1 MLLNTK
7 IFCRL
12 GFVFTIFF
20 MALPGIHAQE
30 IDASEEKKGVAW
42 RLGFWEVLH
51 QTFSDDE
58 SHPFYQMTGT
68 NRFRAGKGFFGSTFI
83 DIMSLAYTTASLRK
97 VANVIR
103 GTATAPATPSV
114 GAMSDN
120 TQLSGIIGDVIR
132 IQVVTTGTYG
142 GSTTLDMFVQM
153 GVS

>member
-1 MLLNTK
+1 MTTLLNSHAITTAQSLATVGRVLSVPADCTSITIEGSLTYGSGGTTVK
-7 IFCRL
+7 A
-12 GFVFTIFF
+12 FV
-20 MALPGIHAQE
+20 
-30 IDASEEKKGVAW
+30 
-42 RLGFWEVLH
+42 
-51 QTFSDDE
+51 QTSLD
-58 SHPFYQMTGT
+58 G
-68 NRFRAGKGFFGSTFI
+68 GSTFI